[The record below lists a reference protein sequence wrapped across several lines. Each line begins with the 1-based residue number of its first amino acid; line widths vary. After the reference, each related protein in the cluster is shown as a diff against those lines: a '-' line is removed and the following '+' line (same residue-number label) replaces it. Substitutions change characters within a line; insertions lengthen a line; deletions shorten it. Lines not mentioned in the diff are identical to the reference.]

1 MRNVLLLLLGVTA
14 CGRSAASTVAERKP
28 EAGTVTAD
36 ERRRMED
43 SVHAWLAR
51 TFHDWEQGDSAAL
64 MATYLPGDGLLVSA
78 GDGELYT
85 SRDSVA
91 AFLTGISQT
100 TGKHASFEKPLVDVL
115 APGVAAATYKIQFG
129 GVNPNKEKFERRG
142 VYSVVVVE
150 REGTLHIVQEHQSL
164 VPVESKGSALA
175 AIDSLGAAFQAAY
188 KRDDAAA
195 IAALHTDNILFV
207 NGGTVE
213 KGRAKLEAGW
223 KAELPALSDLK
234 ITVLDRSI
242 SGDLAAETIRFT
254 QQYRNQGKVETDS
267 GYAVSVLRRGSDGR
281 WRYQTH
287 ALSRTHE

>member
-1 MRNVLLLLLGVTA
+1 MRNALLLLLGVTA
-14 CGRSAASTVAERKP
+14 CGRSAASTVDDKKR

-43 SVHAWLAR
+43 SVHAWLTR
-51 TFHDWEQGDSAAL
+51 VFHDWERGDSAAL
-64 MATYLPGDGLLVSA
+64 MATYLPGAGPLVSA

-91 AFLTGISQT
+91 AFLTGVSQT

-150 REGTLHIVQEHQSL
+150 REGHLHIVQEHQSL
-164 VPVESKGSALA
+164 APDTTAALA
-175 AIDSLGAAFQAAY
+175 AINNVGAAFQAAY
-188 KRDDAAA
+188 QRDDAAA
-195 IAALHTDNILFV
+195 IAALHTDDILFV
-207 NGGTVE
+207 NGGTME
-213 KGRAKLEAGW
+213 EGRAKLEAGW
-223 KAELPALSDLK
+223 KAELPSLSDLK
-234 ITVLDRSI
+234 ITVLDRVV

-254 QQYRNQGKVETDS
+254 QQSRNRGKAETDS
-267 GYAVSVLRRGSDGR
+267 GYAVSVLRRGPDGQ
-281 WRYQTH
+281 WRYHVH
-287 ALSRTHE
+287 ALSRAHE